1 MHIEDVSNLFTFA
14 GGLGMFL
21 YGMHVMADG
30 IQKTAGD
37 KLKQLLGILT
47 NNKIVAVLV
56 GALITAIIQS
66 SGATTVMV
74 VGFVNAGIMS
84 LGQAVGVIMGAN
96 IGTCITSWIVSLGQ
110 LGDAFKAISPEL
122 YAPLF
127 IGIGA
132 FFVMFS
138 NKQKKKLAGE
148 ILVGLGFL
156 FVGLTFMKNSASSYT
171 DLPIFRSA
179 FILMGSNPLLG
190 ILMGVIVTGLMQS
203 SSASVG
209 ILQTIAA
216 SGGVVTAASAMYISL
231 GSNIGSCFTAL
242 LSSIG
247 APKNA
252 KRAAVIH
259 LMFNVIGSII
269 FGTILFV
276 FFSVNQRLANGSI
289 NSVGI
294 SIFHTIF
301 NITNTILLLPFSNLL
316 VKASKL
322 FVKGEEDEDA
332 DKDGAKQLLLHLDDR
347 IMESPTFAVESVVK
361 EVIHTGYVAL
371 DNVNLSIEAMLE
383 NDIEK
388 ANKVKE
394 IENNIDKMVNLVSNY
409 LVKISNLSLSEKQ
422 HILVNN
428 MFYTI
433 SNIERVGDHAENL
446 AELAI
451 EKCSHNIKFS
461 DKAQEEMVSICKVA
475 RDSFAQ
481 SILAR
486 EEMQLEHV
494 EEVVA
499 LEDKVDTL
507 EEFLREKH
515 IERLSNNICDSETG
529 VVFID
534 ALTNLERISDHSLNI
549 ANYVKDELLRL
560 A

>member
-1 MHIEDVSNLFTFA
+1 MHIEDVSNLFSFA

-21 YGMHVMADG
+21 YGMHLMADG
-30 IQKTAGD
+30 IQKTTGD

-47 NNKIVAVLV
+47 NNKVVAVLV
-56 GALITAIIQS
+56 GALITAVIQS

-74 VGFVNAGIMS
+74 VGFVNAGIMT

-110 LGDAFKAISPEL
+110 LGEGFKAVSPDL

-132 FFVMFS
+132 FLVMFS
-138 NKQKKKLAGE
+138 NKQGKKLAGE
-148 ILVGLGFL
+148 ILVGLGLL
-156 FVGLTFMKNSASSYT
+156 FVGLVFMKNSASSYT
-171 DLPIFRSA
+171 DLPIFQQA
-179 FILMGSNPLLG
+179 FMLMGNNPLLG
-190 ILMGVIVTGLMQS
+190 IIMGIIVTGLMQS

-216 SGGVVTAASAMYISL
+216 SGGVVTTASAIFISL
-231 GSNIGSCFTAL
+231 GSNIGSCFTAI

-259 LMFNVIGSII
+259 LLFNVIGTLI

-276 FFSVNQRLANGSI
+276 FFSFNRNFANGSI

-301 NITNTILLLPFSNLL
+301 NISNTILLLPFSNLL
-316 VKASKL
+316 VKVSKL
-322 FVKGEEDEDA
+322 IVKRHGEEEKDQDETE
-332 DKDGAKQLLLHLDDR
+332 QLLVHLDDR
-347 IMESPTFAVESVVK
+347 ILETPTFAVDSAIK
-361 EVIHTGYVAL
+361 EVINTGYVAL
-371 DNVNLSIEAMLE
+371 DNLNLSIESFLN
-383 NDIEK
+383 NDVVN
-388 ANKVKE
+388 AGKVKE
-394 IENNIDKMVNLVSNY
+394 VENIIDKMVNLVSNY
-409 LVKISNLSLSEKQ
+409 LVKISNLSLNEKQ
-422 HILVNN
+422 HMVINN

-446 AELAI
+446 AELAM
-451 EKCSHNIKFS
+451 EKHTHNINFS
-461 DKAQEEMVSICKVA
+461 SKAQEEMIHICSIA
-475 RDSFAQ
+475 RDSFQQAL
-481 SILAR
+481 LAR
-486 EEMQLEHV
+486 EEMKEEHV
-494 EEVVA
+494 DRVVT

-507 EEFLREKH
+507 EEDLREKH
-515 IERLSNNICDSETG
+515 IERLSKNVCDSETG

-549 ANYVKDELLRL
+549 ANYVKNELIF
-560 A
+560 

>member
-21 YGMHVMADG
+21 YGMNVMADG
-30 IQKTAGD
+30 IQKTTGE

-132 FFVMFS
+132 FGIMFC
-138 NKQKKKLAGE
+138 KRQGKKLAGE
-148 ILVGLGFL
+148 ILVGLGLL
-156 FVGLTFMKNSASSYT
+156 FVGLSFMKNSASAYT
-171 DLPIFRSA
+171 DLPVFRQA
-179 FILMGSNPLLG
+179 FELMGSNPFFG
-190 ILMGVIVTGLMQS
+190 IVIGVIVTGLMQS

-216 SGGVVTAASAMYISL
+216 SGGVVTCASAMYISL

-252 KRAAVIH
+252 KRAATIH
-259 LMFNVIGSII
+259 LLFNIIGAII
-269 FGTILFV
+269 FGTALFI
-276 FFSVNQRLANGSI
+276 FFSINRKFANGSI
-289 NSVGI
+289 DSVGI
-294 SIFHTIF
+294 SIFHTVF
-301 NITNTILLLPFSNLL
+301 NITCTLLLLPFSNLL

-322 FVKGEEDEDA
+322 IVKSKDDSDMEEDET
-332 DKDGAKQLLLHLDDR
+332 KILLKHLDDR
-347 IMESPTFAVESVVK
+347 ILESPTFAVENVVK
-361 EVIHTGYVAL
+361 EVTHTGHVAL
-371 DNVNLSIEAMLE
+371 DNVNLAIESMLT
-383 NDIEK
+383 NDMEK
-388 ANKVKE
+388 AKKVIE
-394 IENNIDKMVNLVSNY
+394 VENNIDKMVNLVSNY
-409 LVKISNLSLSEKQ
+409 LVKISNLSLNEKQ
-422 HILVNN
+422 HNIINN

-446 AELAI
+446 AELAM
-451 EKCSHNIKFS
+451 EKYSHGIKFS
-461 DKAQEEMVSICKVA
+461 EKAHEEMINICNVA
-475 RDSFAQ
+475 KNAFETSL
-481 SILAR
+481 LAR
-486 EEMQLEHV
+486 ETMHMDYVDQ
-494 EEVVA
+494 VVA
-499 LEDKVDTL
+499 LEDQVDKL
-507 EEFLREKH
+507 EDMLREKH

-549 ANYVKDELLRL
+549 ANYVRDELVK
-560 A
+560 